1 MKYMHLN
8 YTPLAIII
16 KLSIKE
22 YAYPNKN
29 SIEGNKKECE
39 ELWI

>member
-8 YTPLAIII
+8 YIPLAIII

-29 SIEGNKKECE
+29 SIVVYKTECE